1 VDTAPHQVQEG
12 EMIEIIGG
20 ILFVILWFIAAGKS
34 LFWFADN
41 GLGDL
46 RAWVYGGVA
55 VVMLALVINGLVEY
69 EREHPCV
76 LYESRLTYNAAT
88 KTMMPMRVCV
98 ERGEWEVGNE

>member
-1 VDTAPHQVQEG
+1 
-12 EMIEIIGG
+12 MIEIIGG

-41 GLGDL
+41 GAGDL

-55 VVMLALVINGLVEY
+55 VVMLALVINGLAEY

-76 LYESRLTYNAAT
+76 AYESRLTYNAGT

>member
-1 VDTAPHQVQEG
+1 
-12 EMIEIIGG
+12 MIEIIGG

-34 LFWFADN
+34 LLWFAEN
-41 GLGDL
+41 GSGDL

-55 VVMLALVINGLVEY
+55 VVMLALAINGLVEY

-76 LYESRLTYNAAT
+76 TYESRLTYNAAT

-98 ERGEWEVGNE
+98 ERGEWEVGNERGN

>member
-1 VDTAPHQVQEG
+1 VQEG
-12 EMIEIIGG
+12 EMIEIIIA
-20 ILFVILWFIAAGKS
+20 ILLVILWFIAAGKS
-34 LFWFADN
+34 LFCFAEN

-46 RAWVYGGVA
+46 RAWGLGAIA
-55 VVMLALVINGLVEY
+55 VVMLALVINGLAGY

-76 LYESRLTYNAAT
+76 TYESRLTYNAAT

>member
-1 VDTAPHQVQEG
+1 VQEG

-20 ILFVILWFIAAGKS
+20 ILLVILWFIAAGKS
-34 LFWFADN
+34 LLWFTDN
-41 GLGDL
+41 GSGDL
-46 RAWVYGGVA
+46 RAWVYGGFA
-55 VVMLALVINGLVEY
+55 VVMLAWAVNAMIKY

-76 LYESRLTYNAAT
+76 TYESRLTYNAAI

>member
-1 VDTAPHQVQEG
+1 VQEG

-34 LFWFADN
+34 VIWFAEN
-41 GLGDL
+41 GSGDL

-55 VVMLALVINGLVEY
+55 VVMLALVINGLAEY
-69 EREHPCV
+69 EQENPCV
-76 LYESRLTYNAAT
+76 EYESRLTYNAAT

-98 ERGEWEVGNE
+98 LRGEWVTEGGE